1 MPTARGTLSLAVI
14 DDTFFAVGG
23 AENLVDPHAPA
34 ITVNEQYFP
43 LGYEEPT
50 PSPSIPEFPAWTV
63 LPLAVAT
70 VAGVLVFWG
79 KTKGFPTFSDKMHS

>member
-1 MPTARGTLSLAVI
+1 MPTARGTLSLAVVN
-14 DDTFFAVGG
+14 DTFYALGG

-34 ITVNEQYFP
+34 LTVNEQYFP

-50 PSPSIPEFPAWTV
+50 PSPSVPEFPAWTV

-70 VAGVLVFWG
+70 VVGVLVYRC
-79 KTKGFPTFSDKMHS
+79 KKKGLRHL